1 MSLEVRVYTIDED
14 GQRRTVRGL
23 DLMKIQKLWLAQEVS
38 SEEITLRTRQL
49 LAENEVWRNLAG
61 PEVWRTQ
68 VYGSQEARSL
78 GLTLLPTLAKHDID
92 VQGEELNRLGE
103 EINVLIQNVAMFTAL
118 VAPLVIPSPESESDR
133 MLFRFTNIANAV
145 NEAKELG
152 GGVEIE

>member
-1 MSLEVRVYTIDED
+1 MSLDVRVYTIDED

-23 DLMKIQKLWLAQEVS
+23 DLMNIHKEWLAQEVS

-78 GLTLLPTLAKHDID
+78 GLMLLPTLAKHDIN

-103 EINVLIQNVAMFTAL
+103 EINILIQNVALFA
-118 VAPLVIPSPESESDR
+118 AIPPPLVRALEDESDEI
-133 MLFRFTNIANAV
+133 LARFTNIANAV
-145 NEAKELG
+145 IEAKELN
-152 GGVEIE
+152 GGVNIS